1 MQLFINIAIKPFKAV
16 DGLKKEERRVNSMAK
31 KQDKQKKNKTT
42 NSAQQEP
49 QNQNKFKAFLKRKD
63 IEISFQ
69 RYFIDALSF
78 MALGLF
84 ATLILGVIFETAGN
98 FLDMPYLTDVLAPRA
113 KEMAGPGIAVAVALG
128 LKSPPLVLFSSVIT
142 GFIGYELGG
151 PVGAFVAAVVG
162 AELGKVVSKETPID
176 VVVTPAVTAITGSI
190 VGTLIGP
197 GINGFMI
204 GLGEIINRATELQP
218 IPMGILVAGVMGIT
232 LTLPISSTAI
242 AIMIGIAGPAS
253 GAAVVGGCAQ
263 CIGFGIQ
270 SLRENGWGGFVTQ
283 AFGSPMIQVANIVR
297 KPIIFLPPTLA
308 GMILGPFV
316 TTIFKMESVS
326 AAAATGTSGLVAPL
340 GALAKMTEA
349 GYPMSEIWLKIAV
362 FCFIA
367 PAILTWLISEL
378 FRKLEWIKYGDMT
391 LRLENM

>member
-1 MQLFINIAIKPFKAV
+1 
-16 DGLKKEERRVNSMAK
+16 MAK
-31 KQDKQKKNKTT
+31 QTEEKNK
-42 NSAQQEP
+42 NAARPEP
-49 QNQNKFKAFLKRKD
+49 KKDGKFKSFLKRKD

-69 RYFIDALSF
+69 RYLIDALSF

-84 ATLILGVIFETAGN
+84 STLIIGVIFETVGN
-98 FLDMPYLTDVLAPRA
+98 LLGIAYLTDTLAPIA
-113 KEMAGPGIAVAVALG
+113 KQMAGPGIAVAVALG

-142 GFIGYELGG
+142 GFAGYELGG
-151 PVGAFVAAVVG
+151 PVGAFVAAVIG
-162 AELGKVVSKETPID
+162 AEFGKVVSKETPID
-176 VVVTPAVTAITGSI
+176 VVVTPAVTAITGSV

-197 GINGFMI
+197 GINEFML
-204 GLGEIINRATELQP
+204 GLGVIINKATELQP

-242 AIMIGIAGPAS
+242 AIMIAIAGPAS

-283 AFGSPMIQVANIVR
+283 ALGSPMIQVANIVR
-297 KPIIFLPPTLA
+297 KPIIFVPPTLA

-316 TTIFKMESVS
+316 TTMFKMESVS

-340 GALAKMTEA
+340 GALAKMSEL
-349 GYPMSEIWLKIAV
+349 GYPMGEIWLKIVV

-378 FRKLEWIKYGDMT
+378 FRKFGWIKYGD
-391 LRLENM
+391 LKLNLENM

>member
-1 MQLFINIAIKPFKAV
+1 MKSQKE
-16 DGLKKEERRVNSMAK
+16 KKH
-31 KQDKQKKNKTT
+31 QTNK
-42 NSAQQEP
+42 EP
-49 QNQNKFKAFLKRKD
+49 SKFKAFLKRKD

-69 RYFIDALSF
+69 RYLIDALSF

-84 ATLILGVIFETAGN
+84 ATLITGVIFETAGQ
-98 FLDMPYLTDVLAPRA
+98 FLPIPYLTEVLAPAA
-113 KEMAGPGIAVAVALG
+113 KGVAGPGIAVAVALG
-128 LKSPPLVLFSSVIT
+128 LKAPPLVLFASVIT
-142 GFIGYELGG
+142 GFVGYELGG
-151 PVGAFVAAVVG
+151 PVGAFLAAVVG
-162 AELGKVVSKETPID
+162 AEFGKAVSKETPID

-190 VGTLIGP
+190 VGSLIGP
-197 GINGFMI
+197 GINSSMI
-204 GLGEIINRATELQP
+204 ALGEVINRATELQP

-283 AFGSPMIQVANIVR
+283 ALGSPMIQVGNIVK

-308 GMILGPFV
+308 GMIIGPFV
-316 TTIFKMESVS
+316 TTIFPMESIS

-340 GALAKMTEA
+340 GVLAQMTA
-349 GYPMSEIWLKIAV
+349 SGYPAAEIWIKIIV

-367 PAILTWLISEL
+367 PAVLTWVISEL
-378 FRKLEWIKYGDMT
+378 FRKFGWIQHGD
-391 LRLENM
+391 LKLHLENM